1 MGKPNHNKLKRSPI
15 DINGQPEAHRIFVTK
30 DYFVS
35 LVTNSNL
42 KKNNVCKQYTHS
54 LLPDVWICQLV
65 TNHTK
70 LGNKC

>member
-15 DINGQPEAHRIFVTK
+15 DINGQPEAHRVFVTK

-42 KKNNVCKQYTHS
+42 KKTMFVNSIHAVS
-54 LLPDVWICQLV
+54 CQMYGFV
-65 TNHTK
+65 D
-70 LGNKC
+70 